1 MTELRVCFIGDSL
14 VLGTG
19 DEEFLGWPGRIMQH
33 ERKAGHDLSLYNTGI
48 RGDTTTMIEARWRTE
63 AEARLPT
70 DNPCALVFS
79 FGCNDMAMDGGIL
92 RNNPED
98 ALASAKRIIAKAKD
112 WLPTLWI
119 GPPPVNDDDMPFS
132 SAPGRAR
139 FLSSSR
145 NAQLSDMF
153 EIAAEKLGVPY
164 LDLCTPLSEVPDWAT
179 HYTPGD
185 GVHPMGSGYAAM
197 ADQITAWDAWRTWF
211 DGK

>member
-48 RGDTTTMIEARWRTE
+48 RGDTTTMIEARWRAE
-63 AEARLPT
+63 AEARLPAE
-70 DNPCALVFS
+70 NPCALVFS
-79 FGCNDMAMDGGIL
+79 FGCNDMAMDSGTL
-92 RNNPED
+92 RNTPED
-98 ALASAKRIIAKAKD
+98 AVASATRIISAAKD

-132 SAPGRAR
+132 SAPGRER

-153 EIAAEKLGVPY
+153 EKVADDLGVPY
-164 LDLCTPLSEVPDWAT
+164 LDLCTPLTEVRDWASN
-179 HYTPGD
+179 YKAGD
-185 GVHPMGSGYAAM
+185 GVHPKGSGYAAM
-197 ADQITAWDAWRTWF
+197 ADQIIAWDAWRAWL
-211 DGK
+211 D

>member
-63 AEARLPT
+63 AEARLPAE
-70 DNPCALVFS
+70 NPCALVFS
-79 FGCNDMAMDGGIL
+79 FGCNDMAMDSGTL
-92 RNNPED
+92 RNTPEI
-98 ALASAKRIIAKAKD
+98 AVASATRIITEAKD

-153 EIAAEKLGVPY
+153 EKVADGLGVPY
-164 LDLCTPLSEVPDWAT
+164 LDLCTPLAEAPDWAT
-179 HYTPGD
+179 HYNAGD
-185 GVHPMGSGYAAM
+185 GVHPRGSGYAAM
-197 ADQITAWDAWRTWF
+197 AEQIIAWDAWRAWF
-211 DGK
+211 D

>member
-19 DEEFLGWPGRIMQH
+19 DEAFLGWPGRIMQH

-48 RGDTTTMIEARWRTE
+48 RGDTTTMIEARWRAE
-63 AEARLPT
+63 AEARLSAE
-70 DNPCALVFS
+70 NPCALVFS
-79 FGCNDMAMDGGIL
+79 FGCNDMAMDDGVL
-92 RNNPED
+92 RNTPED
-98 ALASAKRIIAKAKD
+98 AVASAKRIISEAKD

-153 EIAAEKLGVPY
+153 KIAAKELDVPY
-164 LDLCTPLSEVPDWAT
+164 LDVCTPLSEDPSWTT

-185 GVHPMGSGYAAM
+185 GVHPMGSGYATIAN
-197 ADQITAWDAWRTWF
+197 QIIGWDAWRAWF
-211 DGK
+211 DG